1 MFAIVFSEL
10 DYNKLIENR
19 YKCINRTL
27 NENGD
32 GLRFQAIMFIPI
44 DKTKELEELK
54 VNVVLTNTLTF

>member
-10 DYNKLIENR
+10 DYNKLIENG